1 MDENHTATDDA
12 PAAEVRARTLPVQRL
27 VNRLVCGLLATPLVC
42 RVVGRRLITLYVV
55 GRKTGRRYTVP
66 VAYVPHEGALLVG
79 TPFGWARNLRSG
91 ETVEVRLKGR
101 RQPADVQ
108 VVADEPGVVAAY
120 ALMAGLNHQF
130 ASFNR
135 IGLDA
140 AGNPDPVD
148 LHLAWAAGAR
158 AIRLTPTPERRP

>member
-1 MDENHTATDDA
+1 MDENRTARSNART
-12 PAAEVRARTLPVQRL
+12 AEVRARKLPVQGL
-27 VNRLVCGLLATPLVC
+27 VNRLVRGMLRTPLVS
-42 RVVGRRLITLYVV
+42 RVVGRKLITLYVV

-66 VAYVPHEGALLVG
+66 VAYTAHEGALLVG
-79 TPFGWARNLRSG
+79 TPFAWARNLRSG
-91 ETVEVRLKGR
+91 ETVTVRLQGR
-101 RQPADVQ
+101 RRAADVQ
-108 VVADEPGVVAAY
+108 VVTDEAGVVAAY
-120 ALMAGLNHQF
+120 ALMASRNPQF

-158 AIRLTPTPERRP
+158 AIRLTPTSQR